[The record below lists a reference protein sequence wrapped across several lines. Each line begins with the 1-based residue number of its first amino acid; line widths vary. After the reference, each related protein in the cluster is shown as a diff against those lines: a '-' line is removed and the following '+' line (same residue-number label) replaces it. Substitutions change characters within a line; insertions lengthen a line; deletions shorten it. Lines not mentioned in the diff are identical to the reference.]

1 MTGFQTAIGAVL
13 ISSFAA
19 GFIPGGALPIAP
31 AVVVDEYAETS
42 AGGEIVVEQGIT
54 NPQVEAEALSD
65 EIQELEDT
73 PEAPVFTAFN
83 PRVIQESY
91 PGEFQSLDSATASF
105 PLPEGCLYSAE
116 TTLQCATGPIILG
129 GSAFDEQ
136 GNILGSKM
144 EITNDAVIVTTE
156 VLDGTDFPLTFS
168 VFVSDSQS
176 SPLIETGINS
186 LSEMMDP
193 ESGTLSEAQLAEEE
207 RLLNE
212 SVSLDETNGIDP
224 QAGASQF
231 TAEPEHSRGAHLSG
245 PSSLGNVL
253 SASNSG
259 ALHIVPVAFSRPAY
273 VGIPKGY
280 RYCPKT
286 CTPTRLHDYCS
297 LSPDSFLNA
306 NFRGP
311 CAKHD
316 MRIDQIRKQ
325 PLSLYLKR
333 SKRSDADWV
342 LQSNLSQN
350 CKNAYYKSYHAI
362 NRSTCLNVASRY
374 WVGVTVGTWTWNG
387 K

>member
-1 MTGFQTAIGAVL
+1 MTGFQAAMGAVL
-13 ISSFAA
+13 ISTFAA
-19 GFIPGGALPIAP
+19 GSIPGGALPIAP

-42 AGGEIVVEQGIT
+42 QGGEILVEQGIT
-54 NPQVEAEALSD
+54 DPQVEAEAIAD

-83 PRVIQESY
+83 PRVIQEGY
-91 PGEFQSLDSATASF
+91 PGEFQSLDKATASF

-116 TTLQCATGPIILG
+116 KTLQCATGPVVLE

-136 GNILGSKM
+136 GNLLGSQT
-144 EITNDAVIVTTE
+144 EITSDGVIVTTA
-156 VLDGTDFPLTFS
+156 VLDETDFPLTFS
-168 VFVSDSQS
+168 VFMSDSQS
-176 SPLIETGINS
+176 SPLIEIGIDS
-186 LSEMMDP
+186 MSEMMGP
-193 ESGTLSEAQLAEEE
+193 ELGTLSEAELAQEEQ
-207 RLLNE
+207 LLNE
-212 SVSLDETNGIDP
+212 SAHLDETSGDDP

-231 TAEPEHSRGAHLSG
+231 MVETERRRGAYLDG
-245 PSSLGNVL
+245 PRSLGNML
-253 SASNSG
+253 NASNSG
-259 ALHIVPVAFSRPAY
+259 GVNIVTAAFSRPAF

-280 RYCPKT
+280 RYCPTNCK
-286 CTPTRLHDYCS
+286 PTRLHDYCS

-325 PLSLYLKR
+325 PISLYLKR
-333 SKRSDADWV
+333 SKRSDADYY
-342 LQSNLSQN
+342 LQSDLSQN
-350 CKNAYYKSYHAI
+350 CKNAYYKSWHAI